1 MGNFSTFCLYSMD
14 YQGDK
19 EMTKRDEEVI
29 KSQIKD
35 FLDNYN
41 LTDELEDYCKE
52 RNFIELNALL
62 FED

>member
-1 MGNFSTFCLYSMD
+1 
-14 YQGDK
+14 
-19 EMTKRDEEVI
+19 MTKREEEVI

-35 FLDNYN
+35 FLDSYN
-41 LTDELEDYCKE
+41 LTNELEDYCKE